1 MASADDTPKPPHG
14 HFARGLALMAL
25 ATLTGALA
33 GLGSVGLHLLLG
45 LLHNLFFLGRFD
57 SYYDLRLHTPPSP
70 WGAGVV
76 LAPVA
81 GGLLALGLTRRFAPE
96 SQGAGVP
103 DVLVSIFHRRGHVR
117 PGHAF
122 FQLVATALTIGSGG
136 SAGREGPSMH
146 IGAALA
152 SAVARMLRLPNRSY
166 IALIACGAAA
176 GVAATFNAPFGAALF
191 VLEIAALEWSA
202 PFVLAVLLASI
213 TGTQVAHLFF
223 GNFRLL
229 PPGLAAHVTPGDWW
243 SFPLLGML
251 TALAAWILI
260 VVIGK
265 CRNCMPR
272 LPGGPYLWHALAML
286 AVGALIYA
294 FYLRTGV
301 YAVSGVG
308 FATLGELAGGAVLPV
323 GLLLALFAAKFLATA
338 LTLGTGGSGGI
349 VSPALFT
356 GAALGALLAAVAN
369 AAGMPASPA
378 LWALAGM
385 GGMMAAATG
394 SILGATIM
402 ILEITGRLQMA
413 APVLLTALAAYLV
426 RRLLLPESAYTYPL
440 AGSRTAVPENAYAR
454 AWRTWRRR

>member
-1 MASADDTPKPPHG
+1 MASADDSPKPPHG
-14 HFARGLALMAL
+14 HLARGLALMAL
-25 ATLTGALA
+25 AVFSGALA
-33 GLGSVGLHLLLG
+33 GLGSAGLHLLLG
-45 LLHNLFFLGRFD
+45 LLHNLFLLGHFD
-57 SYYDLRLHTPPSP
+57 VQYDLRLHTPPSP
-70 WGAGVV
+70 WGAWVV

-81 GGLLALGLTRRFAPE
+81 GGLLALILTRRFAPE

-117 PGHAF
+117 PGNAF

-152 SAVARMLRLPNRSY
+152 SAVAHFLRLPNRSY
-166 IALIACGAAA
+166 IALVACGSAAA
-176 GVAATFNAPFGAALF
+176 VAATFNAPFGAALF
-191 VLEIAALEWSA
+191 VLEIAALEWSL
-202 PFVLAVLLASI
+202 PFVLAVLLAAL

-223 GNFRLL
+223 GDFRLL
-229 PPGLAAHVTPGDWW
+229 PPGLAAHATPGDWW
-243 SFPLLGML
+243 SFPLLGVL
-251 TALAAWILI
+251 TAGAAWVLI

-265 CRNCMPR
+265 CRNAMAR
-272 LPGGPYLWHALAML
+272 IPGGPYLWHAVAML
-286 AVGALIYA
+286 AVGELIYA
-294 FYLRTGV
+294 FHLRTGV

-308 FATLGELAGGAVLPV
+308 FATLGELAGGAVFPI
-323 GLLLALFAAKFLATA
+323 GLLLALFTAKFLATA

-356 GAALGALLAAVAN
+356 GAALGALLAAAAN
-369 AAGMPASPA
+369 AAGIPASPA

-385 GGMMAAATG
+385 GGVMAAATG

-402 ILEITGRLQMA
+402 ILEITGRLEMA
-413 APVLLTALAAYLV
+413 APVLLTAIVAYV
-426 RRLLLPESAYTYPL
+426 ARRLLLPQSAYTYPL
-440 AGSRTAVPENAYAR
+440 AGGPTPVPENAYAR